1 MGDQLMQVLIKATS
15 SMLDDDTIMIEVATT
30 IGEHTT
36 TQRCGYSAFELEHS
50 RYISGTLEERIEQ
63 LRQSAQ
69 DTAEASFRAQ
79 YAAMLAHMQGT
90 PAVLTNESSEK
101 SNSEEPAPVVAEVV
115 ETPVKKTR
123 KPRTAKPTT
132 AQE

>member
-1 MGDQLMQVLIKATS
+1 MQVLIKATS

-50 RYISGTLEERIEQ
+50 RYISGTLEERIEA

-79 YAAMLAHMQGT
+79 YAAMLAHLQGT
-90 PAVLTNESSEK
+90 PAVLTSDAP
-101 SNSEEPAPVVAEVV
+101 EEPTPVVADVV

-123 KPRTAKPTT
+123 KPRTTKPTT

>member
-1 MGDQLMQVLIKATS
+1 MQVLIKATS

-50 RYISGTLEERIEQ
+50 RYISGTLEERIEA

-79 YAAMLAHMQGT
+79 YAAMLAHLQGT
-90 PAVLTNESSEK
+90 PAEIVKGAET
-101 SNSEEPAPVVAEVV
+101 VVAFEKEVV

-123 KPRTAKPTT
+123 KPRTTKPTT